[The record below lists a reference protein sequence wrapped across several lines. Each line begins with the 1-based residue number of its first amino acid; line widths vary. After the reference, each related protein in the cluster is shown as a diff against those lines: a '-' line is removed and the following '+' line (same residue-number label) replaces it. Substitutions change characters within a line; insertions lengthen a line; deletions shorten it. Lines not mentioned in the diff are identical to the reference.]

1 MFSKRTVGKIKWLY
15 FFTGIRRLQPSCQF
29 VVARGVP
36 CGVFVP
42 KRIETCSVCDP
53 FATTQFNRVIE

>member
-29 VVARGVP
+29 VVARGVAASRVL
-36 CGVFVP
+36 CSSAKEL
-42 KRIETCSVCDP
+42 KRVGC
-53 FATTQFNRVIE
+53 VIRLQ